1 MTPNDLP
8 LPAIDAAEQAFAAE
22 RWASTRVRLMYA
34 IAAALDALREELAR
48 PEPFAW
54 ATFDGEQSYDLRLYG
69 ENEDYCKEYIK
80 RNGEKYATWVMP
92 LYASPQPTQVPDG
105 WRRAVALAYGHL
117 WHVNNEPLAPVPLRS
132 NETAAYA
139 ARKLLRDLLTDVERG
154 LAINEVQTMLVAALH
169 PKEKS

>member
-1 MTPNDLP
+1 MTHDDTLKR
-8 LPAIDAAEQAFAAE
+8 AAEFLRNPEPRDQNG
-22 RWASTRVRLMYA
+22 T
-34 IAAALDALREELAR
+34 AAALDALREELAR
-48 PEPFAW
+48 QEPVAWRHSNTHSLHDSEDDVYLADGDSFA
-54 ATFDGEQSYDLRLYG
+54 E
-69 ENEDYCKEYIK
+69 
-80 RNGEKYATWVMP
+80 P
-92 LYASPQPTQVPDG
+92 LYTTPQPAQVPEG